1 MEHISTIL
9 KRVKKEIELNI
20 ITYKVYLDKEVI
32 TYKL

>member
-9 KRVKKEIELNI
+9 KRVKKEIESNI
-20 ITYKVYLDKEVI
+20 ITYKQYMEAKNI